1 MFFRKWRE
9 ERKEKREFVL
19 AVAEIEHQVV
29 QHMADGGTLESL
41 LTVPLF
47 EDVLWS
53 VERQKWYV
61 DVVEGG
67 ASYTGGSIVVNGEK
81 LSRGQRVSM
90 MSGRGGRMEDALVV
104 SGKKISGGY
113 TYYLDFE
120 ATGGATP
127 WFASLMR

>member
-9 ERKEKREFVL
+9 ERAEKREFVL
-19 AVAEIEHQVV
+19 AVAKIEQQII
-29 QHMADGGTLESL
+29 QHMVDGGTLDSL

-67 ASYTGGSIVVNGEK
+67 ASYEGGSPVIDGKK
-81 LSRGQRVSM
+81 LGKGQRVSL

-104 SGKKISGGY
+104 SGRKISGGY
-113 TYYLDFE
+113 KYYLDFE

-127 WFASLMR
+127 WFSSLMG